1 MVYRYTC
8 AMADAIDMFV
18 RVLPVKHTHTPRFF
32 WLLTDTT
39 DQQLAKSPMTFET
52 QDLAIEDAHDTYPD
66 LAITGRAGYRAEG

>member
-18 RVLPVKHTHTPRFF
+18 RVLPVKHTHTPRYI

-39 DQQLAKSPMTFET
+39 DQKLAWSLTTFET
-52 QDLAIEDAHDTYPD
+52 QDEAIEDAHATYPD
-66 LAITGRAGYRAEG
+66 LAITGRAGYRAQG